1 MARLSRLRR
10 LLGAA
15 FVLWLVLPAAHAAAH
30 PQGLPGIVRTTVK
43 GAAVDLEWVLAGDD
57 DAALRKHAGDVQAYF
72 LANFFIEGCA
82 LESAADKAGAVLAA
96 RFVCERPPKA
106 LHVRSTLLLDLDR
119 SYRTLLTVDTGRA
132 TERRFLGESQQTASV
147 PVAGDV
153 QRAEDVADSE
163 LEGMPSLER
172 RFVGLLDR
180 KLTVGAFVAGLAG
193 ALVVGAAHAVSPGH
207 GKSVAAAY
215 LVGSQGKPA
224 HALLLGGVVAAMH
237 TGSVLALGL
246 STWFATESVDPGRVL
261 DWLRLATAVAVLVV
275 GVYLVVTR
283 TRAWRHDRAHAHGRH
298 DHTHE
303 HDPGPSPFSRKG
315 LVALG
320 LSGGL
325 LPSPAALVVLLAGL
339 SADRLPMALALVGA
353 FSIGLAAAVAGAGLA
368 VLKGRDLIELRSA
381 SVIPL
386 AAAYAILLVGVVL
399 TVRAAAA

>member
-1 MARLSRLRR
+1 M
-10 LLGAA
+10 
-15 FVLWLVLPAAHAAAH
+15 
-30 PQGLPGIVRTTVK
+30 K
-43 GAAVDLEWVLAGDD
+43 GAAVELEWVLAGDD
-57 DAALRKHAGDVQAYF
+57 AAALRKHTGDVQAYF
-72 LANFFIEGCA
+72 LANFFIEGCE

-106 LHVRSTLLLDLDR
+106 LDVRSTLLLDVDR
-119 SYRTLLTVDTGRA
+119 AYRTLLTVDTGKA

-215 LVGSQGKPA
+215 LVGSQGKPV

-246 STWFATESVDPGRVL
+246 ATWFATESVDPGRVL
-261 DWLRLATAVAVLVV
+261 DWLRALTAVAVLAV

-283 TRAWRHDRAHAHGRH
+283 TRAWRHDRAHAQGHH

-339 SADRLPMALALVGA
+339 SADRLPIALALVGA

-386 AAAYAILLVGVVL
+386 VAAYAILLAGVAL
-399 TVRAAAA
+399 TVRAVAA